1 MAEPFRYRWTI
12 LDYDNDS
19 KCTFYYIDWTALL
32 EEARILNDGRSC
44 VYDGRD
50 DEWRNGGRH
59 LARRIKFV
67 DTGDL
72 WLVRLPQ
79 IDADGLP
86 QVDDKDIPEMMA
98 KQDISPEWWTAYRKW
113 EMESEIATMIHIART
128 TEIPVPK
135 IYGYNTSIVGNPA
148 KLPYMFMQCIK
159 GNILQDIGGPG
170 AELRLEKDQ
179 RVKLKKAVAWIQ
191 VCRTPISIFVLCY
204 FF

>member
-1 MAEPFRYRWTI
+1 MPGI
-12 LDYDNDS
+12 LAGMP
-19 KCTFYYIDWTALL
+19 K
-32 EEARILNDGRSC
+32 
-44 VYDGRD
+44 
-50 DEWRNGGRH
+50 
-59 LARRIKFV
+59 
-67 DTGDL
+67 
-72 WLVRLPQ
+72 
-79 IDADGLP
+79 
-86 QVDDKDIPEMMA
+86 QVF
-98 KQDISPEWWTAYRKW
+98 SPAWWGAYRKW

-159 GNILQDIGGPG
+159 GNILQDIGGSG
-170 AELRLEKDQ
+170 AERRLEKDQ